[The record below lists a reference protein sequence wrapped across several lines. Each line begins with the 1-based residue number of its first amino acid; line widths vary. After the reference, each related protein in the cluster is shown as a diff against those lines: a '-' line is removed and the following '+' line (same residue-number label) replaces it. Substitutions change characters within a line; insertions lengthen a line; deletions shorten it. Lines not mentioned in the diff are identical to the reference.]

1 MEDIAIVTG
10 GANGIGYA
18 CAERLK
24 EKGAKVVLWDF
35 DKQALEEAA
44 SSLGAVPVHV
54 DISNWASVSAAME
67 ETLARAGVP
76 TILVNSAGIAGPN
89 TLIEDYPL
97 DDWHQIMEINTT
109 GTFHLLKSVLPE
121 MKQVGYGRVVL
132 IASVAGKEVTTLEGL
147 GTESSPHPLQ
157 AAFIELQALQCGY
170 CASGIITTA
179 AAFLEESPSPTDD
192 EIKQAL
198 SGHLCRCGAQPR
210 MVKAVARAAGRMRGD
225 KS

>member
-1 MEDIAIVTG
+1 MTIDFKLN
-10 GANGIGYA
+10 GADVSIDVDPRTPLLEVLRNDLELNGPKFGCGLAQCGA
-18 CAERLK
+18 CA
-24 EKGAKVVLWDF
+24 VLLDGT
-35 DKQALEEAA
+35 
-44 SSLGAVPVHV
+44 SLR
-54 DISNWASVSAAME
+54 SC
-67 ETLARAGVP
+67 
-76 TILVNSAGIAGPN
+76 
-89 TLIEDYPL
+89 
-97 DDWHQIMEINTT
+97 
-109 GTFHLLKSVLPE
+109 VLPV
-121 MKQVGYGRVVL
+121 Q
-132 IASVAGKEVTTLEGL
+132 SVAGKEITTLEGL
-147 GTESSPHPLQ
+147 GTESRPHALQ